1 MRARFASSIL
11 VAALIAVGASGC
23 AFITP
28 QATTTV
34 KEAAD
39 GVEGN
44 VSPDIAMRNTTLIS
58 DDGTK
63 ANLIVTLVN
72 VGDSGNQVAIQYVNA
87 AGTSVTET
95 AYVNAHS
102 TLTIG
107 GHSDKKIT
115 FTGLD
120 TKAGALFPV
129 YFQYGSQTGTKL
141 LVPVLTSD
149 WPQFAG
155 LAPTAST
162 TK

>member
-1 MRARFASSIL
+1 MKARFASSIL

-28 QATTTV
+28 QATTTI

-58 DDGTK
+58 DDGK
-63 ANLIVTLVN
+63 AASLIVTLVN
-72 VGDSGNQVAIQYVNA
+72 VGESGNQVNIQYVNA
-87 AGTSVTET
+87 AGTQVTEN
-95 AYVNAHS
+95 AFVNAHS
-102 TLTIG
+102 TLTLG
-107 GHSDKKIT
+107 GLTDKKIT

-129 YFQYGSQTGTKL
+129 FFQYGTQTGTKL

-155 LAPTAST
+155 LAPKVTSG
-162 TK
+162 K